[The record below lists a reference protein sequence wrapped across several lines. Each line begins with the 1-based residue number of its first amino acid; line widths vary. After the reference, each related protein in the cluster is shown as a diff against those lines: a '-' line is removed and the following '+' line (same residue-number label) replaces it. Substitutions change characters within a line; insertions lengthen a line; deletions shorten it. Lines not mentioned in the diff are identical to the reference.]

1 VHPDWLGSPQHLVGG
16 VGLSLA
22 VAWLVRGRPWPWWI
36 VATLAIGVTMTA
48 EAVIEILEYPLLY
61 ADEPHLSAYYDTI
74 ADLTATLAGALIG
87 TSLALAG
94 GVALRRRA

>member
-16 VGLSLA
+16 LALSLVA
-22 VAWLVRGRPWPWWI
+22 AWLARGRSWPWWI
-36 VATLAIGVTMTA
+36 IATLAIGVTMTA
-48 EAVIEILEYPLLY
+48 ETAIEILEYPLLY
-61 ADEPHLSAYYDTI
+61 AGEPHLSAYYDTI

-94 GVALRRRA
+94 GVARRRRA